1 MNTLNMI
8 KRRIEK
14 AEAGRRAQLHH
25 TAYRGVPTTQGW
37 QKKDVHGTF
46 VYRGIPY
53 TK

>member
-14 AEAGRRAQLHH
+14 AEAQRRAQLSH
-25 TAYRGVPTTQGW
+25 TAYRGIPTTQNW
-37 QKKDVHGTF
+37 QRRDVHGTF
-46 VYRGIPY
+46 TYRGHTY

>member
-14 AEAGRRAQLHH
+14 AEANRRAQIHH
-25 TAYRGVPTTQGW
+25 TVYRGVPTTQGW
-37 QKKDVHGTF
+37 QRHDVHGTF